1 MAREKESYRDNLE
14 MIEKA
19 YPDVALLNL
28 AQVAKLC
35 GITDSRAKELFT
47 CKVVRNKNKDR
58 SYISKAVLARELS

>member
-35 GITDSRAKELFT
+35 GITDSRAKELFPF
-47 CKVVRNKNKDR
+47 KVVRNKNKDR
-58 SYISKAVLARELS
+58 YYISKAVLARELS

>member
-47 CKVVRNKNKDR
+47 FKVVRNKNKDR
-58 SYISKAVLARELS
+58 YYISKAVLARELS